1 MLEAQRKQDENLQAR
16 DQNVRMKQAMIG
28 YEQRNQIEEKWKFD
42 ELQKEMWR
50 VETEMQ
56 RQKIGDTVN
65 IEQAIK
71 EDKVRR

>member
-1 MLEAQRKQDENLQAR
+1 
-16 DQNVRMKQAMIG
+16 MKQAMIG